1 MRKRS
6 KNKIILRQS
15 SHCEETGLFMRALR
29 AKSCLA
35 FVLFLSALIGQAQ
48 GNVASPNTAGLD
60 SAVEKLKAITLLPLP
75 QWRVKD
81 DAGFRGELASVDDS
95 AWATSPAGQA
105 SEWSTGPR
113 WFRDTVEIPAKL
125 NGYDVRN
132 MEVRFRVRIYGENP
146 VLLRIFQDG
155 KQIAIG
161 NDLDPVVI
169 ADHAQPGQKILIAI
183 HGEVP
188 GGRTGLYAAQLEFY
202 AAPGRPDARLLMQE
216 LDSANRVLGGNP
228 NPQGRKQVEASVA
241 ALDWSTLERGD
252 QASFDASVRKAQAQ
266 LDPARE
272 WLSKYTIHATGNSH
286 IDMAWL
292 WPWTET
298 VGIVHDTFH
307 TVLAL
312 MREYPEF
319 TFTHGSAVTYEWMEE
334 KYPKM
339 FAEIKER
346 VKEGRWEPMGGMWVE
361 PDLNMPDG
369 ESIVRQL
376 LVGKTY
382 FRNKFAVDVRTG
394 WNPDSFGYNAQL
406 PQIYKKSGMDT
417 FVTQKIYW
425 NDTTR
430 FPLKIFWWE
439 SPDGSRILGYLPHN
453 YGNPIEP
460 VDMAQDLSD
469 YTRLTGYPELLH
481 LYGVGDHGG
490 GPTRSML
497 ETATRWEQKDL
508 VYPRLEVGAAQP
520 FFDKLFQAAPKLN
533 LPVWKSE
540 LYLEYHRGVYTSQA
554 RTKWNNRRN
563 EEMLLNTEK
572 FSSIASLYGANY
584 PAEDLN
590 YGWKKVLFNQFHDI
604 LSGSSV
610 AAVYKDADRDH
621 ADVRR
626 LETKNLQDA
635 LNAIEGRVNTTGPG
649 VAVVVFN
656 PLAWDRTAPVEWEAS
671 FPSLVKDVEVRDAGG
686 KVVASQLL
694 GKIERNAR
702 VLFMADIPALGY
714 QVFHF
719 VPTTAT
725 RKAADVAGDTQIENE
740 LLRVKVDPKTGC
752 MSLFDKRNQRE
763 AFEAGKCGNLLQ
775 AFYDLPHEYDAW
787 NIDANFEDKKW
798 DIDKA
803 EDVKVTERGPVRSTI
818 RVVRRF
824 QNSTFVQD
832 VRIYPGVDQVEVVNN
847 VDWHEKH
854 ILVKAAFPLPVR
866 NENATY
872 EIPYGAIGRPTGR
885 RNAFEK
891 ARFEVPALRW
901 ADLSDAQYGVSILN
915 DSKYGYDGK
924 DNVLRLSLLR
934 SPAYPDPHADEGKQH
949 FSYAIYPHAAG
960 WQQANTVRH
969 GYEFNYLPIAFQT
982 TAHDGSLPPSH
993 SFVKIEPANLVLTA
1007 LKQSEAGDGVVLR
1020 FYESSGQAGT
1030 ARIQFPA
1037 GVREGREVSLMEK
1050 QEGAIAGAGNEITVS
1065 FGAWEIKT
1073 LWLPHAA
1080 APIPTGSH

>member
-1 MRKRS
+1 MR
-6 KNKIILRQS
+6 L
-15 SHCEETGLFMRALR
+15 LR
-29 AKSCLA
+29 AKSFLLF
-35 FVLFLSALIGQAQ
+35 FVLVCAVVAHAQ
-48 GNVASPNTAGLD
+48 LGNVASPNPAGLD
-60 SAVEKLKAITLLPLP
+60 PAVERLKAITVLPLP

-81 DAGFRGELASVDDS
+81 DAGFRGELPSVDDS
-95 AWATSPAGQA
+95 QWATSPVGNA

-113 WFRDTVEIPAKL
+113 WFRNTVVLPTKL
-125 NGYDVRN
+125 AGYDMRD
-132 MEVRFRVRIYGENP
+132 MQVRFRVRIYGENP

-169 ADHAQPGQKILIAI
+169 SEHAQPGQKILLAV

-202 AAPGRPDARLLMQE
+202 AAPGRPDAHLLMQE
-216 LDSANRVLGGNP
+216 LDSVNRILGGNP
-228 NPQGRKQVEASVA
+228 NPEGKKQVEASVA
-241 ALDWSTLERGD
+241 ALDWSTLDRGD
-252 QASFDASVRKAQAQ
+252 QAGFDASVRKAQAA
-266 LDPARE
+266 LDPAKE
-272 WLSKYTIHATGNSH
+272 WLSKYSIHATGNSH

-298 VGIVHDTFH
+298 VGIVHDTFN
-307 TVLAL
+307 TVLGL
-312 MREYPEF
+312 MREYPGF

-339 FAEIKER
+339 FAEIKQR

-361 PDLNMPDG
+361 PDLNLPDG

-382 FRNKFAVDVRTG
+382 FKNKFGVDIRTG
-394 WNPDSFGYNAQL
+394 WNPDSFGYNWQL

-469 YTRLTGYPELLH
+469 YARLTGYPELLH

-497 ETATRWEQKDL
+497 ETATRWQQKDM
-508 VYPRLEVGAAQP
+508 VYPKLEVGAAQP

-540 LYLEYHRGVYTSQA
+540 LYLEYHRGVFTSQA
-554 RTKWNNRRN
+554 HTKWNNRRN
-563 EEMLLNTEK
+563 EELLLNTEK
-572 FSSIASLYGANY
+572 FSSLAGLFGAKY

-610 AAVYKDADRDH
+610 AAVYRDADRDY

-626 LETKNLQDA
+626 LETADLKSA
-635 LNAIEGRVNTTGPG
+635 LRQIESRVNTQGAG
-649 VAVVVFN
+649 VPVVVFN
-656 PLAWDRTAPVEWEAS
+656 PLAWDRKQPVEFEAS
-671 FPSLVKDVEVRDAGG
+671 FSAATTGVEVRDDSG
-686 KVVASQLL
+686 KVVASQVIGRDPQTRSL
-694 GKIERNAR
+694 R
-702 VLFMADIPALGY
+702 VVFMAQLPALGY
-714 QVFHF
+714 RVFHF
-719 VPTTAT
+719 VPSAKGTAT
-725 RKAADVAGDTQIENE
+725 ANAGSATEIENE
-740 LLRVKVDPKTGC
+740 SLRVKIDPRTGC
-752 MSLFDKRNQRE
+752 MSLFDKKNQRE
-763 AFEAGKCGNLLQ
+763 AFEKGKCGNLLQ
-775 AFYDLPHEYDAW
+775 AFHDLPHEYDAW

-803 EDVKVTERGPVRSTI
+803 EEVKVTERGPVRSTI
-818 RVVRRF
+818 HVVRKF
-824 QNSTFVQD
+824 QNSTFAQGI
-832 VRIYPGVDQVEVVNN
+832 RLYPGVDHVEVVND

-872 EIPYGAIGRPTGR
+872 EIPYGSIGRPTGR

-949 FSYAIYPHAAG
+949 FSYAIYPHAGG
-960 WQQANTVRH
+960 WQQADTVRH
-969 GYEFNYLPIAFQT
+969 GYEFNYAPIAFQT
-982 TAHDGSLPPSH
+982 TAHDGSLPAAH
-993 SFVKIEPANLVLTA
+993 SFVKIGPANLVLTA
-1007 LKQSEAGDGVVLR
+1007 MKETEAGDGLLLR
-1020 FYESSGQAGT
+1020 FYETNGT
-1030 ARIQFPA
+1030 KATATIHLPPGA
-1037 GVREGREVSLMEK
+1037 IEAHEANLMERP
-1050 QEGAIAGAGNEITVS
+1050 EGPVSVAGDAITVPV
-1065 FGAWEIKT
+1065 GAWEIKT
-1073 LWLPHAA
+1073 LVVRYPAA
-1080 APIPTGSH
+1080 STAAKP

>member
-1 MRKRS
+1 MRSFRFK
-6 KNKIILRQS
+6 
-15 SHCEETGLFMRALR
+15 SHLLT
-29 AKSCLA
+29 
-35 FVLFLSALIGQAQ
+35 LFLLWTSLAYSQQ
-48 GNVASPNTAGLD
+48 GNVATPNPAGFD
-60 SAVEKLKAITLLPLP
+60 PAVEKLKAITVLPLP
-75 QWRVKD
+75 GWRVKD
-81 DAGFRGELASVDDS
+81 DNGMRGELPTVDDS
-95 AWATSPAGQA
+95 QWAKSPVGNA

-125 NGYDVRN
+125 EGYDVRG
-132 MEVRFRVRIYGENP
+132 MQVRFRVRIYGENP
-146 VLLRIFQDG
+146 VLLRLYADG
-155 KQIAIG
+155 KMIAIG
-161 NDLDPVVI
+161 NDLDPVVLTE
-169 ADHAQPGQKILIAI
+169 HAEPGQKILLAV

-202 AAPGRPDARLLMQE
+202 AAPNRPDAHLLMQE
-216 LDSANRVLGGNP
+216 LDSLNRMVAGNP
-228 NPQGRKQVEASVA
+228 NPEVRKQIESAVA
-241 ALDWSTLERGD
+241 ALDWSALSRGD
-252 QASFDASVRKAQAQ
+252 QSGFDASVKKSQAA
-266 LDPARE
+266 LEPARP
-272 WLSKYTIHATGNSH
+272 WLSKFSIHATGNSH

-298 VGIVHDTFH
+298 VGIVHDTFQ

-312 MREYPEF
+312 MREYPNF

-339 FAEIKER
+339 FAEITQR
-346 VKEGRWEPMGGMWVE
+346 VKEGRWEPIGGMWVE

-369 ESIVRQL
+369 ESLVRQL

-382 FRNKFAVDVRTG
+382 FKKKFGIDVRTG
-394 WNPDSFGYNAQL
+394 WNPDSFGYNWQL

-439 SPDGSRILGYLPHN
+439 SPDGSKILGYLPHN

-469 YTRLTGYPELLH
+469 YARLTGYPELLH

-497 ETATRWEQKDL
+497 ETATRWQQKDM
-508 VYPRLEVGAAQP
+508 VYPKLEVGAAQP

-533 LPVWKSE
+533 LPEWKSE
-540 LYLEYHRGVYTSQA
+540 LYLEYHRGTYTSQA
-554 RTKWNNRRN
+554 HTKWNNRRN
-563 EEMLLNTEK
+563 EELLLNTEK
-572 FSSIASLYGANY
+572 FASIARLFGADY
-584 PAEDLN
+584 PAADLN

-610 AAVYKDADRDH
+610 AAVYHDADRDH

-626 LETKNLQDA
+626 LETGDLRSA
-635 LNAIEGRVNTTGPG
+635 LRTIESRVNTTGAG

-656 PLAWDRTAPVEWEAS
+656 PLAWDRKEAVEFEAS
-671 FPSLVKDVEVRDAGG
+671 FPSAVNNVEVRDDAG
-686 KVVASQLL
+686 KPVLSQVLSHNA
-694 GKIERNAR
+694 ETRRAR
-702 VLFMADIPALGY
+702 VLFMADLPALGY
-714 QVFHF
+714 RVFHF
-719 VPTTAT
+719 VPTA
-725 RKAADVAGDTQIENE
+725 KAQPAANLGGDTQIENE
-740 LLRVKVDPKTGC
+740 LLRVKIDPQTGC
-752 MSLFDKRNQRE
+752 MSLFDKKNQKD
-763 AFEAGKCGNLLQ
+763 AFESGKCGNLLQ

-803 EDVKVTERGPVRSTI
+803 DEVKVTERGPVRSTI
-818 RVVRRF
+818 HVVRKF
-824 QNSTFVQD
+824 QNSTFAQD
-832 VRIYPGVDQVEVVNN
+832 IRLYPGVGHVEVSTDA
-847 VDWHEKH
+847 DWHEKH
-854 ILVKAAFPLPVR
+854 ILIKAAFPLPVR

-872 EIPYGAIGRPTGR
+872 EIPYGSIGRPTGR

-901 ADLSDAQYGVSILN
+901 ADLSDGQYGVSILN
-915 DSKYGYDGK
+915 ESKYGYDGK

-949 FSYAIYPHAAG
+949 FSYAIFPHAGG

-969 GYEFNYLPIAFQT
+969 GYEFNYAPIAMQ
-982 TAHDGSLPPSH
+982 AMSHEGSLPAAQ

-1007 LKQSEAGDGVVLR
+1007 LKENEAGDGLVLR
-1020 FYESSGQAGT
+1020 FYEGSGQAGT
-1030 ARIQFPA
+1030 ARIQLPA
-1037 GVREGREVSLMEK
+1037 GLTEAFGANLMEK
-1050 QEGAIAGAGNEITVS
+1050 QEDSVKVS
-1065 FGAWEIKT
+1065 SRQVDVPFGAWEIKT
-1073 LWLPHAA
+1073 LLLHFPKITA
-1080 APIPTGSH
+1080 TGGGH

>member
-1 MRKRS
+1 MR
-6 KNKIILRQS
+6 L
-15 SHCEETGLFMRALR
+15 LR
-29 AKSCLA
+29 AKLCPAVFAVVFSLA
-35 FVLFLSALIGQAQ
+35 AHAQQ
-48 GNVASPNTAGLD
+48 GNVATQAAGLD
-60 SAVEKLKAITLLPLP
+60 PAVEKLKTITVLPLP

-81 DAGFRGELASVDDS
+81 DTGFRGELPSVDDS
-95 AWATSPAGQA
+95 QWAMSPVGNA

-113 WFRDTVEIPAKL
+113 WFRDTVTIPPKL
-125 NGYDVRN
+125 NGYDVRD
-132 MEVRFRVRIYGENP
+132 MQVRFRVRIYGENP
-146 VLLRIFQDG
+146 VLLRVFQDG

-169 ADHAQPGQKILIAI
+169 ADHVQPGQKFLLAV

-202 AAPGRPDARLLMQE
+202 AAPDRPDAHLLGQE
-216 LDSANRVLGGNP
+216 LDSINRILAGNP
-228 NPQGRKQVEASVA
+228 NAEGKKQVEAAVA
-241 ALDWSTLERGD
+241 ALDWSTLDRGD
-252 QASFDASVRKAQAQ
+252 QAGFDASVRKAQAA
-266 LDPARE
+266 LEPAKE

-298 VGIVHDTFH
+298 VGIVHDTFN

-312 MREYPEF
+312 MREYPDF

-339 FAEIKER
+339 FAEIKQR

-382 FRNKFAVDVRTG
+382 FKNKFGVDVRTG
-394 WNPDSFGYNAQL
+394 WNPDSFGYNWQL

-469 YTRLTGYPELLH
+469 YARLTGYPELLH

-497 ETATRWEQKDL
+497 ETATRWEQKDM
-508 VYPRLEVGAAQP
+508 VYPKLEIGAAQP
-520 FFDKLFQAAPKLN
+520 FFDKLFQAAPSLN

-554 RTKWNNRRN
+554 HTKWSNRRD
-563 EEMLLNTEK
+563 EELLLNTEK
-572 FSSIASLYGANY
+572 FSSIASLYGAKY

-610 AAVYKDADRDH
+610 GAVYKDADRDY

-626 LETKNLQDA
+626 LETGD
-635 LNAIEGRVNTTGPG
+635 LNAALKRIESRVNTNGAG
-649 VAVVVFN
+649 VPVIVFN
-656 PLAWDRTAPVEWEAS
+656 PLAWDRTQPVEFEAT
-671 FPSLVKDVEVRDAGG
+671 FPSATNGVEVRDDTG
-686 KVVASQLL
+686 KVLASQVI
-694 GKIERNAR
+694 GRDPQAR
-702 VLFMADIPALGY
+702 SLRVVFMAQLPALGY
-714 QVFHF
+714 RVFHF
-719 VPTTAT
+719 VPSA
-725 RKAADVAGDTQIENE
+725 KAAVSSNTGGKPQIENE
-740 LLRVKVDPKTGC
+740 FLSVNVNPQTGC
-752 MSLFDKRNQRE
+752 MSVFDKKNQR
-763 AFEAGKCGNLLQ
+763 AVFEAGKCGNLLQ

-803 EDVKVTERGPVRSTI
+803 DEVKITERGPVRSTI
-818 RVVRRF
+818 RVVRKF
-824 QNSTFVQD
+824 QNSTFAQD
-832 VRIYPGVDQVEVVNN
+832 IRLYPGVDHVEVVND

-854 ILVKAAFPLPVR
+854 ILVKAAFPLTLR

-872 EIPYGAIGRPTGR
+872 EIPYGSIGRPTGR

-901 ADLSDAQYGVSILN
+901 ADLSDESYGVSILN

-924 DNVLRLSLLR
+924 GTVLRLSLLR

-949 FSYAIYPHAAG
+949 FSYGIYPHAGG
-960 WQQANTVRH
+960 WQQASTVRH
-969 GYEFNYLPIAFQT
+969 GYEFNYLPVAFQA
-982 TAHDGSLPPSH
+982 TAHDGSLPASH
-993 SFVKIEPANLVLTA
+993 SFVKIDPANLVLTA
-1007 LKQSEAGDGVVLR
+1007 MKETEAGDGIVLR
-1020 FYESSGQAGT
+1020 FYETNGQKGSATIHLPSGASE
-1030 ARIQFPA
+1030 AHEA
-1037 GVREGREVSLMEK
+1037 NLMEK
-1050 QEGAIAGAGNEITVS
+1050 AEGSVQLSGGTINVPV
-1065 FGAWEIKT
+1065 GAWEIKT
-1073 LWLPHAA
+1073 L
-1080 APIPTGSH
+1080 IVRYPTQTASTAQKP

>member
-1 MRKRS
+1 MRP
-6 KNKIILRQS
+6 
-15 SHCEETGLFMRALR
+15 
-29 AKSCLA
+29 
-35 FVLFLSALIGQAQ
+35 LSAKFYLLLFALTATLGVQAQQ
-48 GNVASPNTAGLD
+48 GNVASPNPAGLD
-60 SAVEKLKAITLLPLP
+60 PAVEKLKAITVLPLP

-81 DAGFRGELASVDDS
+81 DTGFRGELPSLDDS
-95 AWATSPAGQA
+95 QWAASPVGQA

-125 NGYDVRN
+125 SGYDVRN

-169 ADHAQPGQKILIAI
+169 SERAQPGQKILLAV

-202 AAPGRPDARLLMQE
+202 AAPGRPDAHLLMQE
-216 LDSANRVLGGNP
+216 LDSVNRILAGNP
-228 NPQGRKQVEASVA
+228 NAEGKKQVEASVA
-241 ALDWSTLERGD
+241 ALDWSTLDRGD
-252 QASFDASVRKAQAQ
+252 QVGFDASVRKAQAA
-266 LDPARE
+266 LDPAKE
-272 WLSKYTIHATGNSH
+272 WLSKYSIHATGNSH

-298 VGIVHDTFH
+298 VGIVHDTFN
-307 TVLAL
+307 TVLGL
-312 MREYPEF
+312 MREYPGF

-339 FAEIKER
+339 FAEIRQR

-382 FRNKFAVDVRTG
+382 FKNKFGVDVRTG
-394 WNPDSFGYNAQL
+394 WNPDSFGYNWQL

-469 YTRLTGYPELLH
+469 YSRLTGYPELLY

-497 ETATRWEQKDL
+497 ETATRWEQKDM
-508 VYPRLEVGAAQP
+508 VYPKLKVGAAQP
-520 FFDKLFQAAPKLN
+520 FFDKLFQTAPKLN

-563 EEMLLNTEK
+563 EELLLNTEK
-572 FSSIASLYGANY
+572 FSSIAGLYGAKY
-584 PAEDLN
+584 PADDLN

-610 AAVYKDADRDH
+610 AAVYKDAERDH

-626 LETKNLQDA
+626 LEMAD
-635 LNAIEGRVNTTGPG
+635 LNAALGQIESRINTKGEG
-649 VAVVVFN
+649 VPVVVFN
-656 PLAWDRTAPVEWEAS
+656 PLAWDRKQSVEFAVT
-671 FPSLVKDVEVRDAGG
+671 FPSAATAAEVRDDSGR
-686 KVVASQLL
+686 VVESQVIGRDPQMRSL
-694 GKIERNAR
+694 R
-702 VLFMADIPALGY
+702 VVFMAQLPALGY
-714 QVFHF
+714 RVYHF
-719 VPTTAT
+719 VASSKSATAN
-725 RKAADVAGDTQIENE
+725 AGGETQIENE
-740 LLRVKVDPKTGC
+740 YLRVKVDSRTGC
-752 MSLFDKRNQRE
+752 MSLFDKKNQKDV
-763 AFEAGKCGNLLQ
+763 FEAGKCGNLLQ

-803 EDVKVTERGPVRSTI
+803 EEVKVTERGPVRSTI
-818 RVVRRF
+818 RVVRKF
-824 QNSTFVQD
+824 QDSTFTQD
-832 VRIYPGVDQVEVVNN
+832 IRLYPGIDQVEVVND

-872 EIPYGAIGRPTGR
+872 EIPYGSIGRPTGR
-885 RNAFEK
+885 RDAFEK

-949 FSYAIYPHAAG
+949 FSYAIYPHAGG
-960 WQQANTVRH
+960 WQQASTVRH
-969 GYEFNYLPIAFQT
+969 GYEFNYLPIALQT
-982 TAHDGSLPPSH
+982 TPHEGSLPPAH
-993 SFVKIEPANLVLTA
+993 TFVKVEPANLVLTA
-1007 LKQSEAGDGVVLR
+1007 MKQTEAGEGLVLR
-1020 FYESSGQAGT
+1020 FYETNGQNGT
-1030 ARIQFPA
+1030 ATIHIPA
-1037 GVREGREVSLMEK
+1037 GASEVREADLMEK
-1050 QEGAIAGAGNEITVS
+1050 PESSIPMSGDTITVPV
-1065 FGAWEIKT
+1065 GAWEIKT
-1073 LWLPHAA
+1073 LLVRYPPNANA
-1080 APIPTGSH
+1080 SKQ